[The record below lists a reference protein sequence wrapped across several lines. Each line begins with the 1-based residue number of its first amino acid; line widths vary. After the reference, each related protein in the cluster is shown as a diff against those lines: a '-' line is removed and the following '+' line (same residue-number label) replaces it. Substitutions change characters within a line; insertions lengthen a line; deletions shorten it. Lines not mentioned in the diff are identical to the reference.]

1 MRPKVLV
8 FRYVL
13 FAILAILVNLLA
25 QRCVLSLGESG
36 TLFALAILTGTASGL
51 ILKYLLDK
59 RWIFADKSTGF
70 KAFGKKFSLYTAMGL
85 VTTLIFW
92 LTETVFWLVWQTD
105 LMRELGAIIGLSIG
119 YSVKYNLDSRYVFNE
134 TKRLK
139 VS

>member
-13 FAILAILVNLLA
+13 FGILAILVNLLA

-85 VTTLIFW
+85 ITTLIFW